1 MKKLLSLLLVLT
13 LITASFAGCGAKDD
27 PTADNQIQQETETNT
42 ETENTEEQGNG
53 AEADAPQGEDTGA
66 ADADGQTP
74 DKPSE
79 SNTDKPAESK
89 PADKPAET
97 KPADKPAETKPA
109 EPLPPDTNK
118 LPDTE
123 AELPKPGDAEVS
135 LGNRIKEIFDKSG
148 ETDPSKMADEI
159 INGCADLTQIS
170 LVKEIIEAGGWMPGF
185 DSEISGYTEAAMF
198 APMIGSIP
206 FVGYVCKSDDPAAL
220 EKAMKDN
227 ANLSWNICVTAD
239 EMVSSVRGNLVFFL
253 MCPSK

>member
-1 MKKLLSLLLVLT
+1 MKKILSLLLVLT

-27 PTADNQIQQETETNT
+27 PTADNQIQQETETDT

-79 SNTDKPAESK
+79 GNT
-89 PADKPAET
+89 DKPAET

-109 EPLPPDTNK
+109 ETLPPDADK

-123 AELPKPGDAEVS
+123 EELPKPGDAEVS
-135 LGNRIKEIFDKSG
+135 LGNKIKEIFDKSG

-159 INGCADLTQIS
+159 INGCADLTQIG